1 MRAAIYERYGAPDV
15 VHLAGRAK
23 PTPAAGEVLVRVD
36 AASVGASDNAA
47 RSGEPGL
54 VRLFS
59 GIRSP
64 RLPVLGSEYAGEIV
78 AVGSGVT
85 GLEVGDRVYGATG
98 AALGCHAE
106 HITVR
111 ADSALAS
118 LPPEVTPSQAVAL
131 ADGAMTALPFLRDHG
146 RVRPGMRVLVN
157 GASGSVGAAGV
168 QLAHLGGAHVTA
180 VTSTPN
186 LDLVRGLGGDEAIDY
201 TAVDFTTSAEQW
213 DIIFDAVGIVGFARA
228 RHVLTPHGRYLSTVP
243 GSTLFHTLV
252 SRRAKIAFTGLR
264 KDAAKRPDLAEP
276 AGLAVAGDLVPLI
289 DSEYSLADAAAAH
302 ARVATGRKR
311 GTVVLRPQE

>member
-118 LPPEVTPSQAVAL
+118 LPPGVTPSQAVAF
-131 ADGAMTALPFLRDHG
+131 ADGCGTT
-146 RVRPGMRVLVN
+146 
-157 GASGSVGAAGV
+157 
-168 QLAHLGGAHVTA
+168 GGCGQACA
-180 VTSTPN
+180 C
-186 LDLVRGLGGDEAIDY
+186 
-201 TAVDFTTSAEQW
+201 
-213 DIIFDAVGIVGFARA
+213 
-228 RHVLTPHGRYLSTVP
+228 LSTARP
-243 GSTLFHTLV
+243 ARLA
-252 SRRAKIAFTGLR
+252 RRACNSRT
-264 KDAAKRPDLAEP
+264 
-276 AGLAVAGDLVPLI
+276 LAVRM
-289 DSEYSLADAAAAH
+289 S
-302 ARVATGRKR
+302 
-311 GTVVLRPQE
+311 RP